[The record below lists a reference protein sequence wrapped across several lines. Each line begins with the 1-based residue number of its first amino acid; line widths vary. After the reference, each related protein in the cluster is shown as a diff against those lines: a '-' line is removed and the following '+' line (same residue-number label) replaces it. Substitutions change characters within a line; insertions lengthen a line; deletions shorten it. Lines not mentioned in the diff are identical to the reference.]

1 MGLRTLDENWVLGEA
16 LMPLTV
22 ASSPVEPGTDT
33 RPNIMVL
40 LARLQIGHL
49 ETQHKAFDNLVKVMQ
64 EGDIVKTAMDA
75 ADIVENNNESM
86 EGEIEAPDDE
96 NEFARAFNDKSGSGN
111 SAHCFATSSSH
122 TDISPRS
129 IKAVFDKNFPSLET
143 ELDRGRVTSPRLSMV
158 VQNLPIDNSS
168 LIGSK
173 GM

>member
-64 EGDIVKTAMDA
+64 EGDIVKTVMDA

-86 EGEIEAPDDE
+86 EGETEAPDDE
-96 NEFARAFNDKSGSGN
+96 M
-111 SAHCFATSSSH
+111 
-122 TDISPRS
+122 
-129 IKAVFDKNFPSLET
+129 SL
-143 ELDRGRVTSPRLSMV
+143 RGLSM
-158 VQNLPIDNSS
+158 IS
-168 LIGSK
+168 LGVATQPTALLHHLRIQIFLHAP
-173 GM
+173 

>member
-64 EGDIVKTAMDA
+64 EGDIVKTVMDA

-86 EGEIEAPDDE
+86 EGETEAPDDE
-96 NEFARAFNDKSGSGN
+96 M
-111 SAHCFATSSSH
+111 
-122 TDISPRS
+122 
-129 IKAVFDKNFPSLET
+129 SL
-143 ELDRGRVTSPRLSMV
+143 RGLSM
-158 VQNLPIDNSS
+158 IS
-168 LIGSK
+168 LGVATQPTALLYHLRIQIFLHAP
-173 GM
+173 